1 MVANNESTALMNFCY
16 QDYQVRTVM
25 IDGEPWFVLADVCRV
40 LDLGSPHKVA
50 ERLEDDEI
58 SRNQI
63 PTGNGTREA
72 KVVSEAGLYSVI
84 VRSDK
89 PEAKPFR
96 RWITHE
102 VLPQIRKTGGYGKP
116 QMPAVITADYLQ
128 EVVDHLRV
136 LEQQVAE
143 QGTMIAVQG
152 QQIAELKPKASY
164 CDIVLQ
170 SPDLVQTSVIAK
182 DYGISP
188 VAMNR
193 ILHDMGIQYK
203 QGNIWL
209 LYQKYA
215 DQGYTGTK
223 THTYKH
229 SDGADGTRV
238 WTYWTQK
245 GRLWLYEMLK
255 ADGLLP
261 LIERTEGDGE
271 TA

>member
-96 RWITHE
+96 RWSTHE
-102 VLPQIRKTGGYGKP
+102 VLPEI
-116 QMPAVITADYLQ
+116 
-128 EVVDHLRV
+128 RV
-136 LEQQVAE
+136 LRHRSTVTRS
-143 QGTMIAVQG
+143 GTDFG
-152 QQIAELKPKASY
+152 LS
-164 CDIVLQ
+164 
-170 SPDLVQTSVIAK
+170 
-182 DYGISP
+182 
-188 VAMNR
+188 
-193 ILHDMGIQYK
+193 
-203 QGNIWL
+203 
-209 LYQKYA
+209 
-215 DQGYTGTK
+215 
-223 THTYKH
+223 
-229 SDGADGTRV
+229 
-238 WTYWTQK
+238 K
-245 GRLWLYEMLK
+245 GLR
-255 ADGLLP
+255 D
-261 LIERTEGDGE
+261 
-271 TA
+271 